1 MACLL
6 LAKSIFS
13 MHFLRGTIEITR
25 LDIMAYFDPASNP
38 VSMPQGLSD
47 ESDKSCTWKK
57 TFFGISCKTS
67 DQKLYSQEKKNIV
80 LFPSTN
86 FAREITEPLRQIK
99 KRINGL

>member
-57 TFFGISCKTS
+57 TFFGISCKIPTKNS
-67 DQKLYSQEKKNIV
+67 IHKRKKILFCFQVQILQEKSLN
-80 LFPSTN
+80 L
-86 FAREITEPLRQIK
+86 
-99 KRINGL
+99 